1 MTALDGAGDLTPPSP
16 AMNKTRT
23 RTLADDEKL
32 DWLRLIRTDNVGPIT
47 FYKLLER
54 FGTARAAIDALPEL
68 ARQGG
73 MGKSLRVSARAAA
86 EKERAALDS
95 IGASLIA
102 RGEPDYP
109 ALLAHIEDAPP
120 LISALGHTHLLGK
133 KAIAV
138 VGARNAS
145 INGVRFSERIAAD
158 LGRGGFLVVS
168 GMARGIDAAA
178 HRGGLGTGTLAVMG
192 GGIDVVYPKENQ
204 PLYEKLMDQGAIIS
218 EIAPGTQPQAR
229 HFPRRNRLISGVS
242 RGVVVVEASPRSGS
256 LITARMALEQGRE
269 VFAVPGSAVDPR
281 ARGTNHLLRQG
292 ANLTESAE
300 DIFQVLNEAKRTPLE
315 DSKAIDFKG
324 VSPAPPAPGELD
336 LARREIEK
344 KLSPVPSL
352 VDEIIRNCQ
361 FSPPVVSW
369 VLLEL
374 ELAGRLERHPGNQ
387 VSLIEQQ

>member
-16 AMNKTRT
+16 AMNESPA

-54 FGTARAAIDALPEL
+54 FGTARAALDGLPEM

-73 MGKSLRVSARAAA
+73 MGKSLRVATRAAA
-86 EKERAALDS
+86 EKERAALRD

-120 LISALGHTHLLGK
+120 LISALGHIHLLGK

-138 VGARNAS
+138 VGARNVS
-145 INGVRFSERIAAD
+145 INGVRFAERIAAD
-158 LGRGGFLVVS
+158 LGEGGFLVVS

-204 PLYEKLMDQGAIIS
+204 SLYEEIKDQGVIIS
-218 EIAPGTQPQAR
+218 EIAAGTQPQAR

-242 RGVVVVEASPRSGS
+242 RGVVVVEANPRSGS
-256 LITARMALEQGRE
+256 LITARLALEQGRE

-292 ANLTESAE
+292 ANLTESAK
-300 DIFQVLNEAKRTPLE
+300 DIFEVLNEAKRTPLE
-315 DSKAIDFKG
+315 DGKAIDFKG
-324 VSPAPPAPGELD
+324 VSPAPPAPDEVD
-336 LARREIEK
+336 EARREIEK
-344 KLSPVPSL
+344 KLSPAPSL

-361 FSPPVVSW
+361 CSPAVVSW

-374 ELAGRLERHPGNQ
+374 ELAGRLERHPGNK
-387 VSLIEQQ
+387 VSLIEGL